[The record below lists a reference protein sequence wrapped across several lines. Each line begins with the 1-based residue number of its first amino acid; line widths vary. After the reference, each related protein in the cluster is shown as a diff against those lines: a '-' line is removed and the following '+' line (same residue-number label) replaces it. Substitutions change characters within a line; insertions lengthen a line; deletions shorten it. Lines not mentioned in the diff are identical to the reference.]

1 MSKDNILFSIIG
13 VLLGFII
20 GFFFA
25 NTVNQRAAA
34 PTSTAG
40 ANTSGLPSDHP
51 QVPTNAVKDQQA
63 MQAAVEEAAKRA
75 KGAPDDFDAQMR
87 AATGYGQL
95 GRYDEA
101 LDFLLR
107 ANELRPNDYEVVVQL
122 GNANFELERYEAA
135 ERWYSAALVKKPDD
149 VNVRTDLGLTFFF
162 RQPKMADRAIEE
174 FRRSLQYD
182 PRHELTLQNITAV
195 LSERGDFDEARMML
209 ARLEK
214 VNPSNR
220 ALARLREDIEKKGSA
235 PAGDT
240 SAAGGGNANA
250 R

>member
-1 MSKDNILFSIIG
+1 MTKDNILFSIIG

-34 PTSTAG
+34 PSPSAS
-40 ANTSGLPSDHP
+40 ANSSGLPADHP

-63 MQAAVEEAAKRA
+63 LQAAVEEAAKRA
-75 KGAPDDFDAQMR
+75 GESPNDFDAQMR

-95 GRYDEA
+95 GRYEEA

-107 ANELRPNDYEVVVQL
+107 ANEIRPSDYETVVQL

-162 RQPKMADRAIEE
+162 RKPKDADRAIEE
-174 FRRSLQYD
+174 FRRSLRYD
-182 PRHELTLQNITAV
+182 PRHELTLQNIAAV
-195 LSERGDFDEARMML
+195 LTDNKNFEEARVML

-214 VNPSNR
+214 VNPNNR
-220 ALARLREDIEKKGSA
+220 ALDRLRDDIAKSGSGSESGA
-235 PAGDT
+235 AAVDVNAG
-240 SAAGGGNANA
+240 S